1 MNISIRN
8 VIPTPLAETINPK
21 SNVWNTDITFIKGK
35 NYLIDAQSGKGKTT
49 FIQSLYGIRRDY
61 SGEIKINNTELKC
74 LNKTK
79 IAKIRQKSLAVVF
92 QDLRLFPNL
101 TALENININA
111 NLSQNR
117 FFDDIELLFQR
128 LNIGD
133 LKDKQTK
140 LLSYG
145 EKQRVAIIRAITQQ
159 YEWLLLDEPYA
170 HLDKENTWL
179 AHNLILEVSKELGAG
194 IILTTLG
201 EDDFITFENK
211 LNL

>member
-1 MNISIRN
+1 M
-8 VIPTPLAETINPK
+8 
-21 SNVWNTDITFIKGK
+21 IKGK
-35 NYLIDAQSGKGKTT
+35 NYLIDARSGKGKTT
-49 FIQSLYGIRRDY
+49 FIQSLYGIRIDY
-61 SGEIKINNTELKC
+61 SGEIKIYNTELKC

-133 LKDKQTK
+133 LKHKQTK
-140 LLSYG
+140 LEQNGQPNIWSESKARYIWG
-145 EKQRVAIIRAITQQ
+145 SFKIS
-159 YEWLLLDEPYA
+159 
-170 HLDKENTWL
+170 
-179 AHNLILEVSKELGAG
+179 LI
-194 IILTTLG
+194 
-201 EDDFITFENK
+201 
-211 LNL
+211 